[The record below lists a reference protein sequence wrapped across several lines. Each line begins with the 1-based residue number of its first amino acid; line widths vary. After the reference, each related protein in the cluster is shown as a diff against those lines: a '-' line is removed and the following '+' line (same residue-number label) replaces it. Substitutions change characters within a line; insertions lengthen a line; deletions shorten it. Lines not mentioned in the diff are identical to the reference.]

1 MRYQEPIYIQNE
13 NGAVRNKD
21 ILNVNMSSDVCVFES
36 PKYSLSGASKI
47 DCTGSTSGTSYIIS
61 ATTQNIPL
69 TFDFTANT
77 SSFVNTNAL
86 FRFEVYKYSDIF
98 SGFSSTPVYKSETL
112 DYSTFSATNITTQY
126 VPSSGI
132 TLDGEYIIK
141 PYYSFGI
148 CTDFLS
154 KLNKTVDTSTFI
166 SGTEYGIYNNE
177 FDYYFIAINQAEI
190 PVLTQNSS
198 NLSQIGQ
205 LKQQVIIPTD
215 GQTTFN
221 IQNGV
226 NGDFVVTLNGLVLAL
241 NLDYSFSGNVVFL
254 SGETF
259 SDDIITVFYAT
270 AGGYNM
276 ISDNLNVYSPIVSG
290 ATDNQGSNLVYFNI
304 TTNKYEIYTSITPQD
319 GGNVIV
325 MLNGATLAN
334 NIDYFQSIT
343 NPKRI
348 ILQGTLLVN
357 DIITIVYF
365 PRSGSAM
372 GLNTNNPMV
381 TWSITNAPTA
391 KNGYFALEVSTGDT
405 FTSLYYSGNT
415 NYEIG
420 ANYYNQSF
428 IASGTVGT
436 TLYYRVR
443 NDKNYTTICGDN
455 LNSTSYSEIIPVVIE
470 SNSINSY

>member
-141 PYYSFGI
+141 PYYSFGV

-241 NLDYSFSGNVVFL
+241 DLDYSFSGNVVFL

-290 ATDNQGSNLVYFNI
+290 LTDNQGSNMVYFNL
-304 TTNKYEIYTSITPQD
+304 TTNKYEIYTSVIPLD
-319 GGNVIV
+319 GSSIIV
-325 MLNGATLAN
+325 MLNGATLAD
-334 NIDYFQSIT
+334 NIDYFQSTT

-348 ILQGTLLVN
+348 ILQGTLMLN

-365 PRSGSAM
+365 PRSGTAM
-372 GLNTNNPMV
+372 GLNTNNPTV